1 MRLPSSSAI
10 FILDE
15 LPCVMAIAY
24 KSIGVFFFFST
35 AVKVPFAAA
44 FRFLVAPARG
54 HPAKT
59 SHRQV
64 VAL

>member
-1 MRLPSSSAI
+1 
-10 FILDE
+10 
-15 LPCVMAIAY
+15 MAIAY

-44 FRFLVAPARG
+44 FRFLVAPAWG